1 MTTDFQTLGEFFKD
15 SRSADEFADEKP
27 NIFINA
33 ASFGD
38 RDVPHRGWL
47 INGMIPSNTVT
58 LLSGD
63 GGTGKSLLAL
73 QLAIAVAA
81 PDNKLD
87 WLGRKPEQG
96 RVLYVGAEDDA
107 DEMHRRINDIIGFR
121 PGIDW
126 PDLSG
131 LEIANLAERD
141 ALLAVLNTRQNTLT
155 PSQLYLDIKQRVEET
170 QPKLVV
176 LDTLADFFGGNESDR
191 AQVRQFIAQ
200 LRTLCIKQQTTMLLL
215 SHPSL
220 SGMASGSGLSGST
233 AWNGSVRSRLYMTRV
248 IEDGEEADK
257 NLRKLTVMKSNYG
270 ATGDGVFMRWEEGYF
285 HAEAEEAGLDRVAL
299 EAKEDRVFMRLLA
312 DCEKQDRDLLPKTI
326 HTTFAKMPEREGITK
341 SQFARAFERL
351 LSAGVIKL
359 EKDGPASRRRRL
371 VQKVEK

>member
-1 MTTDFQTLGEFFKD
+1 MTDYASL
-15 SRSADEFADEKP
+15 EKYFNSDQAELEDKP
-27 NIFINA
+27 PSIFINA
-33 ASFGD
+33 ASFGEK
-38 RDVPHRGWL
+38 DVPHRNWL
-47 INGMIPSNTVT
+47 INGMIPSYTVT

-81 PDNKLD
+81 PENRLD
-87 WLGRKPEQG
+87 WLGRKPECG

-121 PGIDW
+121 KGIEW
-126 PDLSG
+126 EHLGG
-131 LEIANLAERD
+131 LEIANLSERD
-141 ALLAVLNTRQNTLT
+141 ALLAVLNTRQNTLA
-155 PSQLYLDIKQRVEET
+155 PSQLYLDIKQRVEDT
-170 QPKLVV
+170 KPALVV

-191 AQVRQFIAQ
+191 AQVRQFVAQ
-200 LRTLCIKQQTTMLLL
+200 LRTLCVREKTTMLLL

-233 AWNGSVRSRLYMTRV
+233 AWNGSVRSRLYMTRCV
-248 IEDGEEADK
+248 EDGEEHDK

-270 ATGDGVFMRWEEGYF
+270 STGDEILMRWEDGF
-285 HAEAEEAGLDRVAL
+285 FTAEAEESGLDKVAMD
-299 EAKEDRVFMRLLA
+299 AKADRVFMRLLD
-312 DCEKQDRDLLPKTI
+312 DCERQGRDLLPKTI
-326 HTTFAKMPEREGITK
+326 HTTFARMPEREGLTK

-351 LSAGVIKL
+351 LAAGVIKL

-371 VQKVEK
+371 VQKVEP

>member
-1 MTTDFQTLGEFFKD
+1 MTTDFQTLGEFFND

-81 PDNKLD
+81 PDHELD

-141 ALLAVLNTRQNTLT
+141 ALLAVLVDNPPYIVR
-155 PSQLYLDIKQRVEET
+155 LDE
-170 QPKLVV
+170 
-176 LDTLADFFGGNESDR
+176 
-191 AQVRQFIAQ
+191 
-200 LRTLCIKQQTTMLLL
+200 LRRCGLPVKQQFLDV
-215 SHPSL
+215 
-220 SGMASGSGLSGST
+220 ASVLT
-233 AWNGSVRSRLYMTRV
+233 A
-248 IEDGEEADK
+248 I
-257 NLRKLTVMKSNYG
+257 
-270 ATGDGVFMRWEEGYF
+270 
-285 HAEAEEAGLDRVAL
+285 
-299 EAKEDRVFMRLLA
+299 
-312 DCEKQDRDLLPKTI
+312 P
-326 HTTFAKMPEREGITK
+326 
-341 SQFARAFERL
+341 
-351 LSAGVIKL
+351 
-359 EKDGPASRRRRL
+359 
-371 VQKVEK
+371 